1 VLIIRV
7 HGSSAIMCHAGQLM
21 MVQKGLIGLGAGA
34 AAALLFASPASGAPL
49 ALLLLILAP
58 LPIVIAAV
66 GWSHWAGLFAVAVAA
81 IALTLVFGINAVQ
94 PIVVPF
100 VLGVGA
106 PAWWLGYLALL
117 GRPDPA
123 SGGIEWYPAGSL
135 VFWSALIGALDM
147 LAVIP
152 FYGWD
157 QETFQATLRGMLE
170 AALRVQ
176 GDAGSAGAAPL
187 PGVSDTARFIDF
199 LVDVMPPAAAALG
212 TVTNLLNLWLAGRV
226 LDISGRLRRPWPDLP
241 AMRLPPIAPMLL
253 IVALI
258 GSFAGGMLGIA
269 AGIVGAAL
277 LIAHS
282 AIGLAVVHMVTRGM
296 PGRGGVLAVLYA
308 AVPIFALLRVLHW
321 PVLAFTA
328 LALIDFIFDLR
339 GRTASRRPPAVRE

>member
-7 HGSSAIMCHAGQLM
+7 RGSPAIMCHAGQLM
-21 MVQKGLIGLGAGA
+21 MVQNGLIGLGAGI

-58 LPIVIAAV
+58 LPIVIAAI
-66 GWSHWAGLFAVAVAA
+66 GWSHWAGLFAVTVAAVA
-81 IALTLVFGINAVQ
+81 LTIVFGINAVQ

-117 GRPDPA
+117 GRPA
-123 SGGIEWYPAGSL
+123 AAGGGIEWYPAGSL

-157 QETFQATLRGMLE
+157 QETFQATLRGLLE

-176 GDAGSAGAAPL
+176 GDARATPL
-187 PGVSDTARFIDF
+187 PGVSDSARFIDF

-212 TVTNLLNLWLAGRV
+212 TVTNMLNMWLAGQV
-226 LDISGRLRRPWPDLP
+226 LNISGRLRRPWPDLP
-241 AMRLPPIAPMLL
+241 AMRLPPIAPALL

-269 AGIVGAAL
+269 AGVVSAAL

-282 AIGLAVVHMVTRGM
+282 AVGLAVVHMVTRGM
-296 PGRGGVLAVLYA
+296 PGRGGVLAALYA

-339 GRTASRRPPAVRE
+339 GRRASRPPAVRE